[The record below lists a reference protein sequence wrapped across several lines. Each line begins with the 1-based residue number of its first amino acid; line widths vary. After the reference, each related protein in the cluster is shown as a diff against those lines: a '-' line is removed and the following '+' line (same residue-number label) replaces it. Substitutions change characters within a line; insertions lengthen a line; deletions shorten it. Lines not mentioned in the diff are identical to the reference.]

1 MSRFIPLRIDG
12 DPRDLL
18 LLGRRRRVRLWR
30 LCLGSG
36 AAAQRRRRIDDRR
49 LRRANGTGSRASGRS
64 TIFVRSRIGRSNG
77 PYLDSMSFVT
87 GLKGGRYIIRQS
99 KRTAQQVPKFRS
111 DMTAPEIAA
120 MLESFYRVK
129 AGAIDFKT
137 TGLSPRQ
144 FMGYPGFQ
152 FDFDHLDTD
161 EVWRRGRAVGAV
173 IDTRLYLVLLDG
185 ARAHYYAAAL
195 PDFEAVV
202 KSARFETLGDRGN
215 RCRRRFG
222 SGHRRRRNVD
232 IGSCGRSLRRSLA
245 RLSGLRRLGRVGG
258 GGIVGHH
265 RFSLPAQRFAAPT
278 SFVALAPTLI
288 LAIGRA
294 P

>member
-1 MSRFIPLRIDG
+1 MSRFIPLTLASLVLASCSSVGGEGFGYGGYALVRAQPRSVGDG
-12 DPRDLL
+12 SMIVSPPREWNKQSS
-18 LLGRRRRVRLWR
+18 VW
-30 LCLGSG
+30 
-36 AAAQRRRRIDDRR
+36 AIDDIRQVEDWT
-49 LRRANGTGSRASGRS
+49 L
-64 TIFVRSRIGRSNG
+64 NG
-77 PYLDSMSFVT
+77 PFLDSMSFVT
-87 GLKGGRYIIRQS
+87 GLKGGRYLIRQS

-144 FMGYPGFQ
+144 FMGYSGFQ

-195 PDFEAVV
+195 PDFEVIAD
-202 KSARFETLGDRGN
+202 SA
-215 RCRRRFG
+215 
-222 SGHRRRRNVD
+222 
-232 IGSCGRSLRRSLA
+232 
-245 RLSGLRRLGRVGG
+245 
-258 GGIVGHH
+258 
-265 RFSLPAQRFAAPT
+265 
-278 SFVALAPTLI
+278 SFK
-288 LAIGRA
+288 R
-294 P
+294 